1 MLRRRRSRL
10 VNLTFAALVLLA
22 VFLFLRSRSSRPRYV
37 PSGFDWTQAP
47 VFHPPGPIK
56 PLPDGEPRPLPSV
69 QAPLSAFTN
78 PSEPDPR
85 RDAVLQTFKR
95 SYEAYKTYAWGHD
108 ELAPVTRQGRDPS
121 GGYGATLMETLD
133 TLWIM
138 GLKSEFYE
146 AAAFAAAVDFTKP
159 NAGAVGLFETTVRNL
174 AGLLSA
180 YDLSAEEALLHKAT
194 DLGNMLY
201 IAFDTPNRLPGFW
214 LNWQEAWKGDQKA
227 GTNEASSLSTSLCLE
242 FTRLSQ
248 LTGDPKYYDATDR
261 ITRFLERMKPQS
273 KLQGMWPTTIDYQN
287 EYVWGDTFSLGA
299 GADSL
304 YEYLPKM
311 FALLGG
317 LDPTY
322 ETLYRGAADTA
333 SKFLLFRPM
342 LPDGQDILFAGDARV
357 VSDAIEVHPEF
368 QHLTCFAGGMFG
380 LGGKLFGI
388 SEHLDIGERLA
399 RGCAWAYTQ
408 FPTGLMPERFT
419 LLPCGSRSGCAW
431 DENRWLQEGNKKLNK
446 GWGYIRDSRY
456 NLRPE
461 AIESVFLLYRMTG
474 KEEYRDLAW
483 EMWQGIMKS
492 TRSDIA
498 HCGIRD
504 VTESGKPAKSDDME
518 SFWLAATLKYF
529 YLIFSPPDLIHLD
542 EFVFNTRGHPFRR
555 PV

>member
-1 MLRRRRSRL
+1 
-10 VNLTFAALVLLA
+10 
-22 VFLFLRSRSSRPRYV
+22 
-37 PSGFDWTQAP
+37 
-47 VFHPPGPIK
+47 
-56 PLPDGEPRPLPSV
+56 V

-78 PSEPDPR
+78 PSKPDPR
-85 RDAVLQTFKR
+85 RDAVLQVFKR

-108 ELAPVTRQGRDPS
+108 ELAPITRQGRDPS

-146 AAAFAAAVDFTKP
+146 AAAVATAVDLAKP
-159 NAGAVGLFETTVRNL
+159 NAGAIGLFETTVRNL

-180 YDLSAEEALLHKAT
+180 YDLSGEEALLQKAT

-214 LNWQEAWKGDQKA
+214 LNWQEAWNGEQKA

-248 LTGDPKYYDATDR
+248 LTGDPKFYDATDR
-261 ITRFLERMKPQS
+261 ITRFLERMKPRS
-273 KLQGMWPTTIDYQN
+273 RLQGMWPTTIDFQKG
-287 EYVWGDTFSLGA
+287 YVWGDTFSLGA
-299 GADSL
+299 QADSL

-322 ETLYRGAADTA
+322 ETLYRGAAETA

-342 LPDGQDILFAGDARV
+342 LPEGQDILFAGDAKV
-357 VSDAIEVHPEF
+357 VENTIEVHPEF

-419 LLPCGSRSGCAW
+419 LLPCESRSGCAW
-431 DENRWLQEGNKKLNK
+431 DEDRWRRQGDKKLKK
-446 GWGYIRDSRY
+446 GWGHVRDSRY
-456 NLRPE
+456 MLRPE

-504 VTESGKPAKSDDME
+504 VRESGKPAKSDDME
-518 SFWLAATLKYF
+518 VSCPTVPCPLTFFPLFIFWLYGRHFSDKILQSFWLAATLKYF

-542 EFVFNTRGHPFRR
+542 EFVFNTQAHPFRR